1 MTTILNGIGLGVQS
15 YCFRNFSNERIV
27 DALRQCGLE
36 QLEICRK
43 HLDVE
48 VEGEPEQVLEL
59 YRSSGIRFNSYGIN
73 RFENDEPKARAFF
86 EFAVQAGIRILGA
99 KPSPDS
105 FGLLARLCDEY
116 GIRLAIHNHGRK
128 DELYGTA
135 SQLEAALAGAPDS
148 IGLCLDTGWLIDAG
162 EDPAEAIR
170 RFAGRIYG
178 VHFKDFAYSESGDR
192 LEAVLGEGRL
202 DVAGVVRALKDTGF
216 DGYASIEY
224 EGEPDDPV
232 PNIQRC
238 VEALVKADRLI

>member
-27 DALRQCGLE
+27 ETLQQCGLE
-36 QLEICRK
+36 QLEICRV

-48 VEGEPEQVLEL
+48 VAGVPEQVLDL
-59 YRSSGIRFNSYGIN
+59 YRRSGIRFNSYGIN
-73 RFENDEPKARAFF
+73 RFENDEKKARAYF
-86 EFAVQAGIRILGA
+86 EFAAQAGIGVLGA

-105 FGLLARLCDEY
+105 FDLLARLCDEY

-135 SQLEAALAGAPDS
+135 SQLEAALTDAPDS
-148 IGLCLDTGWLIDAG
+148 IGLCLDTGWLIDAQ
-162 EDPAEAIR
+162 EDPVAAIR

-178 VHFKDFAYSESGDR
+178 VHFKDFAYSKSGER
-192 LEAVLGEGRL
+192 HEAVLGEGLL
-202 DVAGVVRALKDTGF
+202 DVAGVVRALKDSRF
-216 DGYASIEY
+216 NGYASIEY
-224 EGEPDDPV
+224 EGEPDDPT

-238 VEALVKADRLI
+238 VEALVKADRLA